1 MIAAAQT
8 ALALGVTL
16 VAARAILRRRIVYVL
31 GHHGRELAPGVLASV
46 WLVAALL
53 GQRTGSIAGMVWV
66 AAAAM
71 VGIALWARRRFA
83 LQRGRRVR
91 WSAIDHAIVAVAGF
105 VLFFTGLWDFNC
117 HEVIVGQL
125 LHGNLPP
132 SALNDPRAP
141 LAYHA
146 IYDLIVAVIMT
157 VLPIEIEPA
166 MGLASVGCVALT
178 VANLRSITRRLFDRP
193 VSAQLGR
200 VLFAFG
206 FGPTFLRF
214 VIDSGASDPLHG
226 STSQVYL
233 DIILRRPAGMGIA
246 FFTLALAL
254 LLPPLYRGRAAD
266 PSVAG
271 PNNHPLETERRR
283 TTRALVASLPTFVLL
298 PLMAEETV
306 VLAIAFLAPPV
317 LLRRVPWYLV
327 AALVLATTAG
337 ALQSGVMHAVF
348 GRADAMA
355 VPHPRLAWPPTLP
368 TWKAEDH
375 GAGLGSRH
383 ALFFVVGELGP
394 VFAGG
399 LVWAL
404 AGRAGGR
411 GRALVA
417 IFGTGLMVT
426 LFVQPAGWPKSDL
439 DRFLFYGTPLVF
451 MAAAGLVDWWAAR
464 SGSRRRRIGTTGGA
478 IALGAFA
485 CVTPLVFP
493 GSTALANLEA
503 SFQRHGLG
511 GELRSRLRAVGPHQL
526 VLTTRERARDLLRAG
541 FLVLAPFDTNSVG
554 TLTEGRFDPYVRE
567 HADRADWLFLPQNDE
582 RVAGR
587 TPEARDGDFVL
598 VRAGRAAAGA
608 PAAGPAVAAGA
619 GS

>member
-1 MIAAAQT
+1 MT
-8 ALALGVTL
+8 V
-16 VAARAILRRRIVYVL
+16 VAARAILRRRVVYVL

-46 WLVAALL
+46 WLLAALP
-53 GQRTGSIAGMVWV
+53 GQLTGSIAGMVWA

-71 VGIALWARRRFA
+71 VGIALWARRRFP
-83 LQRGRRVR
+83 LQRGRHAS
-91 WSAIDHAIVAVAGF
+91 WTAIDCAIVAIAGF

-132 SALNDPRAP
+132 SALNDPRTP

-157 VLPIEIEPA
+157 ALPIAIEPA
-166 MGLASVGCVALT
+166 MGIVSVGCVALT
-178 VANLRSITRRLFDRP
+178 IANLRSITRRLFDRP

-214 VIDSGASDPLHG
+214 FIDGKASDPLHG
-226 STSQVYL
+226 STSQAYL

-254 LLPPLYRGRAAD
+254 LLPLYRGRAAGR
-266 PSVAG
+266 PVAA
-271 PNNHPLETERRR
+271 PNHHHHPGTERRR

-306 VLAIAFLAPPV
+306 LLAIAFLGPLV

-327 AALVLATTAG
+327 GALILASTAG
-337 ALQSGVMHAVF
+337 ALQSGVMRTVF
-348 GRADAMA
+348 GRAAAMA
-355 VPHPRLAWPPTLP
+355 VPHPHLAWPPTLP
-368 TWKAEDH
+368 TWQAVDQ

-439 DRFLFYGTPLVF
+439 DRFLFHGTPLVF
-451 MAAAGLVDWWAAR
+451 MAAAGLVDWWAAAR
-464 SGSRRRRIGTTGGA
+464 PESQRPRIGTTAGA

-493 GSTALANLEA
+493 GSTALANLEGA
-503 SFQRHGLG
+503 FERHALGGGLG
-511 GELRSRLRAVGPHQL
+511 SRLRAVGPHQV

-541 FLVLAPFDTNSVG
+541 FLVLAPFETNSVG
-554 TLTEGRFDPYVRE
+554 TLTEDRFDQYVRAN
-567 HADRADWLFLPQNDE
+567 ADRADWLFLPQNDE

-598 VRAGRAAAGA
+598 VRSIRAAAGGQT
-608 PAAGPAVAAGA
+608 AGPAVAADVV